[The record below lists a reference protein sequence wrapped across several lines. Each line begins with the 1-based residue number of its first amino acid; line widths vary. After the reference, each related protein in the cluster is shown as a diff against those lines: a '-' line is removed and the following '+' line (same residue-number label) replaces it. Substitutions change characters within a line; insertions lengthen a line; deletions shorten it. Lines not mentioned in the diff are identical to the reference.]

1 MRELPPS
8 TWIPCPALM
17 YDICLDFYT
26 FLYDVRL
33 LSIGG
38 LLFSDEKY
46 GRLYLGDGITGIGI
60 EALKRKKGGI
70 RII

>member
-1 MRELPPS
+1 
-8 TWIPCPALM
+8 M

-38 LLFSDEKY
+38 LLFSDGKY

-60 EALKRKKGGI
+60 EALKRKKGGGL
-70 RII
+70 